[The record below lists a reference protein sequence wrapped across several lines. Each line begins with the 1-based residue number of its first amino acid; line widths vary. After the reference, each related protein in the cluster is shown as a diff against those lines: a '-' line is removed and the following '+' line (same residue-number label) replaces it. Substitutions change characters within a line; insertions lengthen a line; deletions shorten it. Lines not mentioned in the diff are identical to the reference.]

1 MGFRIRVSGI
11 LRRPARVLLKDAR
24 LKKSPARK
32 YRYPIYPKRKNPY
45 ITRSMKE
52 GTVTIGLLQMEVV
65 NNFGE
70 MLAKA
75 RGRVVEAA
83 QAGARI
89 VCLPEL
95 YRTPYFPQHPGSDAS
110 PYAETIPGESTGVFS
125 AIARDHG
132 IVIIAPIF
140 EKAPDGRFHNTAVV
154 IDADGSILPPYRKVH
169 IPQDPGFY
177 EKGYFYPGDTYRV
190 YETRHGKIA
199 VLICFDQWF
208 PEAARC
214 VALEG
219 ADIIFYP
226 TAIGHPGGTNPSEG
240 NWQDAW
246 ELIQRSHAIANS
258 IHVSAVNRVGREGTT
273 RFFGGS
279 FVCDAFGKILAK
291 AGDSEEMLIT
301 EIDLSMNRTVQDSWG
316 FFRNR
321 RPDTYGRVS
330 EQFPGRNG
338 VFPDLRAGDTPLNR
352 GFLMPA
358 EWEPHEAVWISWP
371 HNPSTFPNLPAVEQA
386 YFEFIAQLHTSE
398 QVEVFVPT
406 AVVHRKVRA
415 RLRDMGVDL
424 GKVILH
430 TNDYSDIWIR
440 DYGPTFVLNRAVKEA
455 AMVRWNFNAWGG
467 KYEDQIQDGKIP
479 GLMNRWMNLPVFEPG
494 IVLEG
499 GSIDVNGKGTVLTT
513 RACLLNKNR
522 NPHLGADEIE
532 GYLREYLGVE
542 KIIWLNEGIIGDDTD
557 GHIDDIARFVGP
569 STVVCAYEPDVS
581 DANHTA
587 LHDNYQILRQ
597 SCDQEGRPLTVIKL
611 PMPAPV
617 EVDGERY
624 PASYTNFY
632 IGNTVVIVP
641 VFDDPHD
648 EVAIRILGDLFSDR
662 TVVGINARAMVEGY
676 GTFHCASQQ
685 QPRI

>member
-1 MGFRIRVSGI
+1 
-11 LRRPARVLLKDAR
+11 
-24 LKKSPARK
+24 
-32 YRYPIYPKRKNPY
+32 
-45 ITRSMKE
+45 MKE
-52 GTVTIGLLQMEVV
+52 QTVKIGLLQMEIV
-65 NNFGE
+65 NNTSE

-75 RGRVVEAA
+75 RAKVIEAA

-95 YRTPYFPQHPGSDAS
+95 YRTPYFPQHPNSDAS
-110 PYAETIPGESTGVFS
+110 VWSETIPGESTGVFS
-125 AIARDHG
+125 AIARDQG
-132 IVIIAPIF
+132 IVIIVPIF
-140 EKAPDGRFHNTAVV
+140 EEAADGRFHNTAVV
-154 IDADGSILPPYRKVH
+154 IDADGTIMEPYRKVH

-190 YETRHGKIA
+190 YETRQGKIA

-208 PEAARC
+208 PEAARA

-226 TAIGHPGGTNPSEG
+226 TAIGHPGSTEPSEG

-258 IHVSAVNRVGREGTT
+258 IHVAAVNRVGLEGTT

-291 AGDSEEMLIT
+291 AGNAEEMLIT

-321 RPDTYGRVS
+321 RPDTYG
-330 EQFPGRNG
+330 QITQPFPGKG
-338 VFPDLRAGDTPLNR
+338 AVFPDLRAGDTPLNR
-352 GFLMPA
+352 GFIMPA
-358 EWEPHEAVWISWP
+358 EWEPHNAVWISWP
-371 HNPSTFPNLPAVEQA
+371 HNEMTFPNLPAVEQA
-386 YFEFIAQLHTSE
+386 YYEFIAHIHTSE
-398 QVEVFVPT
+398 VVEIFVPS
-406 AVVHRKVRA
+406 AVVHRKVRS
-415 RLRDMGVDL
+415 RLREMGVNL
-424 GKVILH
+424 ERIVLH
-430 TNDYSDIWIR
+430 TNDYSDVWIR
-440 DYGPTFVLNRAVKEA
+440 DYGPTFVLNRALNET
-455 AMVRWNFNAWGG
+455 AMVRWNFNAWGE

-522 NPHLGADEIE
+522 NPHLSADEIE
-532 GYLREYLGVE
+532 EFLREYLCVE
-542 KIIWLNEGIIGDDTD
+542 KVIWLNDGIVGDDTD
-557 GHIDDIARFVGP
+557 GHVDDIARFVGP
-569 STVVCAYEPDVS
+569 STVVCAYEPDVN
-581 DANHTA
+581 DENHAA
-587 LHDNYQILRQ
+587 LHDNYQILRE
-597 SCDQEGRPLTVIKL
+597 SCDQNGQPLTVIKL

-617 EVDGERY
+617 EADGERY

-641 VFDDPHD
+641 VFGDPHD
-648 EVAIRILGDLFSDR
+648 EEALRILGGIFSDR
-662 TVVGINARAMVEGY
+662 TVVGVNARAMVEGY
-676 GTFHCASQQ
+676 GTFHCATQQ